1 MYTQNIKA
9 LRAVKG
15 LRQEDLAKF
24 LGISLNSYNNKEN
37 GKREFSLMEANSLA
51 KLFGYSIE
59 EIFFKNNVFKMNTKS
74 LEYREIENEQTNE
87 IWISYVNKKFKRGTQ
102 IVKIIVR
109 DKCNNK
115 EIIEWYFTVGTPIY
129 KTFKGN
135 FIDSENIN
143 NICSK
148 LYRSPELFKLND
160 YCIINNTLDYP
171 KKRTMSLKILL
182 KNMPKTILF
191 YLIR

>member
-74 LEYREIENEQTNE
+74 LEYREIETEQTNE
-87 IWISYVNKKFKRGTQ
+87 IWISYVNKKFKRG
-102 IVKIIVR
+102 
-109 DKCNNK
+109 
-115 EIIEWYFTVGTPIY
+115 
-129 KTFKGN
+129 
-135 FIDSENIN
+135 
-143 NICSK
+143 K
-148 LYRSPELFKLND
+148 LWV
-160 YCIINNTLDYP
+160 
-171 KKRTMSLKILL
+171 
-182 KNMPKTILF
+182 
-191 YLIR
+191 

>member
-59 EIFFKNNVFKMNTKS
+59 EIFFKKVLTKKYC
-74 LEYREIENEQTNE
+74 LYYNIYINLKLT
-87 IWISYVNKKFKRGTQ
+87 I
-102 IVKIIVR
+102 KI
-109 DKCNNK
+109 
-115 EIIEWYFTVGTPIY
+115 
-129 KTFKGN
+129 
-135 FIDSENIN
+135 
-143 NICSK
+143 
-148 LYRSPELFKLND
+148 
-160 YCIINNTLDYP
+160 
-171 KKRTMSLKILL
+171 
-182 KNMPKTILF
+182 
-191 YLIR
+191 